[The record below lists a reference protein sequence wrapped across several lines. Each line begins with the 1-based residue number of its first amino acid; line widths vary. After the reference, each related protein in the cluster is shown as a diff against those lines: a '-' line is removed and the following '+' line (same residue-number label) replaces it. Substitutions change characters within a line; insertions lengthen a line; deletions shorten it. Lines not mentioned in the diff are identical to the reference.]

1 MEKKV
6 TLFELS
12 AIILTVT
19 LLVISAVQGNLGQ
32 PSAINSE
39 TSGKLNLIFVSTESI
54 EGEYY
59 GTNGLAI
66 HFISDEERI
75 SITTFTYNTTSDSRG
90 LEEPILLL
98 ERLPVLG
105 NARLM
110 NILGAKVLYFNTT
123 VDEQSKIV
131 DYFVPARYTAR
142 VESAIRS
149 HKRNRLHKMIR
160 KLRRD
165 RVAIERT
172 AEEKL
177 RHPAVLLLQEAAF
190 AMGKSGIEGRENP
203 AALQLYVTA
212 MRMLEWREKK
222 LKEEGSGELLE
233 EDNVLE
239 AFPRQKR
246 SHCGG
251 CTTGY
256 CPDRYHDDR
265 CVGMCGLGCSCW
277 RRVCGDCCWQQGC
290 YEHDLCCGACPR
302 ISPACLSISGFR
314 SWCSVGFSR
323 YPRCLNDCWR

>member
-12 AIILTVT
+12 TIILTVT
-19 LLVISAVQGNLGQ
+19 LLVVSAVQGNLPQ
-32 PSAINSE
+32 PSAIKSE

-54 EGEYY
+54 VGEYY

-66 HFISDEERI
+66 RFISDEERI
-75 SITTFTYNTTSDSRG
+75 SITTFTYNTTSDFRE

-98 ERLPVLG
+98 ERPPVLG

-110 NILGAKVLYFNTT
+110 NILGANVLYFNTT

-131 DYFVPARYTAR
+131 EYFVPARYTAR

-190 AMGKSGIEGRENP
+190 AMGGSGIEGREYP

-222 LKEEGSGELLE
+222 LMEEGSGELLE

-246 SHCGG
+246 SHCGR

-256 CPDRYHDDR
+256 CPDRYHDDG
-265 CVGMCGLGCSCW
+265 CVGMCGLGCWCW
-277 RRVCGDCCWQQGC
+277 RFVCGDCCRQQGC
-290 YEHDLCCGACPR
+290 YEHDRCCEACGFF
-302 ISPACLSISGFR
+302 SSACLSFR
-314 SWCSVGFSR
+314 GIHSWCSVGFSR
-323 YPRCLNDCWR
+323 YPRCLNDC

>member
-12 AIILTVT
+12 TIILTVT

-39 TSGKLNLIFVSTESI
+39 TSGNLNLIFVSTESI
-54 EGEYY
+54 VGEYY

-66 HFISDEERI
+66 RFISDEERI
-75 SITTFTYNTTSDSRG
+75 SITTFTYNTTSDSREV
-90 LEEPILLL
+90 EEQILLL
-98 ERLPVLG
+98 ERPPVLG

-131 DYFVPARYTAR
+131 EYFVPAPYTAR
-142 VESAIRS
+142 VESAIHS
-149 HKRNRLHKMIR
+149 HKRNRLHKVIR

-165 RVAIERT
+165 RVSIERT

-190 AMGKSGIEGRENP
+190 AMGESGIEGRENP

-212 MRMLEWREKK
+212 MRILEWREKK
-222 LKEEGSGELLE
+222 LEEGSGELLE

-239 AFPRQKR
+239 AYPRQKR
-246 SHCGG
+246 SHCRR

-256 CPDRYHDDR
+256 CPDRYHDYG
-265 CVGMCGLGCSCW
+265 CVGMCGPRCWCW
-277 RRVCGDCCWQQGC
+277 RFVCGDCCWQQGC
-290 YEHDLCCGACPR
+290 YEHDRCCSACTYF
-302 ISPACLSISGFR
+302 SSACLSISGFR

-323 YPRCLNDCWR
+323 YPRCLNDC